1 MGCIHSFSNRV
12 NNADN
17 FANVCLI
24 LWSLFFHA
32 ISTFFIFFKS
42 INTCTGIIVVGNTV
56 LCKEQIKMSLFSW
69 HWLQGY
75 SKIHLDYR
83 FSVFMDLKVNAQHLV
98 FSDLPSH

>member
-1 MGCIHSFSNRV
+1 MKT
-12 NNADN
+12 
-17 FANVCLI
+17 I
-24 LWSLFFHA
+24 LQMFVDLVV
-32 ISTFFIFFKS
+32 TFLPCNKYFLHFFKS

-83 FSVFMDLKVNAQHLV
+83 FSVFMDLKVNAQHL
-98 FSDLPSH
+98 